1 MKLNHLR
8 ENRGGGGLNV
18 EKPGGGG
25 RVESKKK
32 KKKNFDERVVDSAE
46 FGRGEAARG
55 RQTD

>member
-1 MKLNHLR
+1 M
-8 ENRGGGGLNV
+8 GGVGGVLNV

-25 RVESKKK
+25 RVEKKK
-32 KKKNFDERVVDSAE
+32 RKIFFFDERVVDSAE